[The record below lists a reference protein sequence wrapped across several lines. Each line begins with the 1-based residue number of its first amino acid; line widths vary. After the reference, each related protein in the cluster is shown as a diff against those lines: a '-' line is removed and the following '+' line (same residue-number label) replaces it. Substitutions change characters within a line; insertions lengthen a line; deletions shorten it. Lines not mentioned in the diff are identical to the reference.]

1 MTAADNPECT
11 QSEASKQQVSAVTQ
25 RPVSREAN
33 VTACD
38 RSLARNPRR
47 QTTNVQSISSNFQ
60 TQRRE
65 SLNESNMSLGSSSDD
80 LSSNTSHNQLSS
92 PNLSPGPAVEPF
104 NHHHLLP
111 SRQEHVSSASLSYV
125 DCEQVQVPPD
135 STVQESDLSGFGL
148 NTETRLCD
156 TVDDG
161 GKVDESSDNLEPN
174 SKDSVEVQFNPEEFN
189 FDIGKL
195 ILLSQEWFHWLM
207 VKGELRFSSSLS
219 GLP

>member
-1 MTAADNPECT
+1 MTAAANPECT
-11 QSEASKQQVSAVTQ
+11 QSEAPKQQASAVTQ
-25 RPVSREAN
+25 RPVSKEAN

-47 QTTNVQSISSNFQ
+47 QTTNVQSVSSSFQ
-60 TQRRE
+60 TQRKE
-65 SLNESNMSLGSSSDD
+65 SLNESNMSLGSSSGD
-80 LSSNTSHNQLSS
+80 LSSNMNHNQLSS

-104 NHHHLLP
+104 NHPYPVP
-111 SRQEHVSSASLSYV
+111 SRQEHVSSASFSYV
-125 DCEQVQVPPD
+125 DSEQVQVPPD

-161 GKVDESSDNLEPN
+161 DKVDKSSDNLEPYG
-174 SKDSVEVQFNPEEFN
+174 KDSVEVQFNPEEFN

-195 ILLSQEWFHWLM
+195 TVLFQ
-207 VKGELRFSSSLS
+207 
-219 GLP
+219 